1 MDEKIKDEF
10 SVTATLGHVA
20 SVEAQRN
27 WLAISFCHLE
37 WIGSLFFVHG
47 EAFSRFYLQCVWFL
61 SHVFIFHTNA
71 IPSFMRGPFSEQI
84 ITFSKI

>member
-47 EAFSRFYLQCVWFL
+47 EAFSRFYLQCV
-61 SHVFIFHTNA
+61 
-71 IPSFMRGPFSEQI
+71 
-84 ITFSKI
+84 